1 MEYHIFK
8 NFTILLKSM
17 PNFLRQFFIFLK
29 NKINKTFIQFFLEAK
44 FLSYGILSNMQ
55 EINIWT
61 EWQKCY
67 FALLKATK

>member
-44 FLSYGILSNMQ
+44 FLS
-55 EINIWT
+55 
-61 EWQKCY
+61 
-67 FALLKATK
+67 